1 MFIEGQ
7 LETRKWTDA
16 NGQEKYSTEVVL
28 RNFKGEMTFLDSRGE
43 NNSSMSNNEN
53 VNNDM
58 DDKVSND
65 KASNSLPESIEK
77 IDSDIDDDIP
87 F

>member
-1 MFIEGQ
+1 
-7 LETRKWTDA
+7 
-16 NGQEKYSTEVVL
+16 
-28 RNFKGEMTFLDSRGE
+28 
-43 NNSSMSNNEN
+43 MSNNEN

-65 KASNSLPESIEK
+65 KASNSLPESVEK

>member
-1 MFIEGQ
+1 
-7 LETRKWTDA
+7 
-16 NGQEKYSTEVVL
+16 
-28 RNFKGEMTFLDSRGE
+28 MTFLDSRGE

-65 KASNSLPESIEK
+65 KASNSLPESVEK